1 MTHRRKTEVST
12 KTAETD
18 TCQMSI
24 KIKIILKGTNHMINK
39 VILMGRLTK
48 DPELRYTNNK
58 TPVCSFT
65 IAVNNGY
72 GEKQQTDFINCV
84 AWNKTAEFVTK
95 YFIKGRMIIIADG
108 RISTRS
114 WETQDGKRAY
124 ATEVVANEVNFG
136 ESKTSPQLNTPQ
148 TAAQPPMQDDDD
160 DFTPLD
166 EEDDDLPF

>member
-1 MTHRRKTEVST
+1 
-12 KTAETD
+12 
-18 TCQMSI
+18 
-24 KIKIILKGTNHMINK
+24 MINK
-39 VILMGRLTK
+39 VILMGRLTR
-48 DPELRYTNNK
+48 DPEMRHTNSG
-58 TPVCSFT
+58 TPVTTFS
-65 IAVNNGY
+65 IAINSGY
-72 GEKQQTDFINCV
+72 GENQRTDFVNCL

-95 YFIKGRMIIIADG
+95 YFTKGKMIVIADG

-124 ATEVVANEVNFG
+124 ATEVVAKEVSFG

>member
-1 MTHRRKTEVST
+1 
-12 KTAETD
+12 
-18 TCQMSI
+18 
-24 KIKIILKGTNHMINK
+24 MINK

-95 YFIKGRMIIIADG
+95 YFAKGKMIIVIG
-108 RISTRS
+108 RIATRS

-124 ATEVVANEVNFG
+124 ATEVIANEVNFG

>member
-1 MTHRRKTEVST
+1 
-12 KTAETD
+12 
-18 TCQMSI
+18 
-24 KIKIILKGTNHMINK
+24 MINK

-84 AWNKTAEFVTK
+84 ACNKTAEFVTK

-108 RISTRS
+108 RISTRI

-160 DFTPLD
+160 DFTALD
-166 EEDDDLPF
+166 EDDDLPF

>member
-1 MTHRRKTEVST
+1 
-12 KTAETD
+12 
-18 TCQMSI
+18 
-24 KIKIILKGTNHMINK
+24 MINK
-39 VILMGRLTK
+39 VFLMGRLTK

-95 YFIKGRMIIIADG
+95 YFAKGKMIIVIG
-108 RISTRS
+108 RITTRS

-124 ATEVVANEVNFG
+124 ATEVVANEVTFG

-166 EEDDDLPF
+166 EDDDLPF

>member
-1 MTHRRKTEVST
+1 
-12 KTAETD
+12 
-18 TCQMSI
+18 
-24 KIKIILKGTNHMINK
+24 MINK

-65 IAVNNGY
+65 IAVNNSY
-72 GEKQQTDFINCV
+72 GGKQQTDFVNCL

-95 YFIKGRMIIIADG
+95 YFTKGKMIVIADG

-124 ATEVVANEVNFG
+124 ATEVVAKEVSFG
-136 ESKTSPQLNTPQ
+136 ETKSSQQ
-148 TAAQPPMQDDDD
+148 TATQPPMQDD

-166 EEDDDLPF
+166 EYDEDLPF